1 MADRDSSAAG
11 EAGGPARRGRLWIGL
26 LALAGLGLLGYR
38 HWPDPSR
45 AASPPSQAAATKPQT
60 VRVAKAQ
67 RASDTL
73 SLTQTGTTQAFDT
86 ASLYPR
92 ATGYIVERKVDI
104 GSHVKKGDLLFRI
117 SAPDLD
123 QQLVQAQA
131 QVLQLQAALIQA
143 RAMVDQAEANR
154 HLADVTNRRTSTLAG
169 TGAETRQNADT
180 AQAGVLAQGAN
191 VDAVKAAV
199 KVAEAN
205 IAAQEAQVARLRVL
219 TGFEEI
225 RAPFDGVVTTRN
237 TDVGDAVTADTN
249 TGLPLLTLA
258 RDDVLRM
265 AVNVPL
271 YAADGVRDGLEAQA
285 EVAQLPGKVFPGRV
299 SRSSSTLLYASRILV
314 TQVDIPNPDRALQA
328 GLYITLTLAIPRVA
342 PAVSV
347 PNDALIFDQAG
358 TRVAVVEAGQDG
370 GLVVRMRPVTI
381 FRQTGTVLEL
391 RTGLSG
397 GEQVVVG
404 PPASLRDGDP
414 VALRPEGKA
423 GT

>member
-11 EAGGPARRGRLWIGL
+11 EPGSPASHGRLWLAL
-26 LALAGLGLLGYR
+26 LALAGAGVLGYR
-38 HWPDPSR
+38 SWPDPSR
-45 AASPPSQAAATKPQT
+45 AATPPQAAEAKPPAG
-60 VRVAKAQ
+60 RVASAA
-67 RASDTL
+67 RASGTM

-123 QQLVQAQA
+123 QQLVQAQS

-143 RAMVDQAEANR
+143 RALVDQAEANR

-180 AQAGVLAQGAN
+180 SQAGVLAQTAN
-191 VDAVKAAV
+191 VDAAKAAV

-205 IAAQEAQVARLRVL
+205 IAAQEAQVARLKVL

-237 TDVGDAVTADTN
+237 NDVGDAVTADTN
-249 TGLPLLTLA
+249 TGAPLLTLA

-271 YAADGVRDGLEAQA
+271 YAADGVRDGLDAKV
-285 EVAQLPGKVFPGRV
+285 EVAQLPGRIFPGKV
-299 SRSSSTLLYASRILV
+299 SRSSTTLLSAARTLV
-314 TQVDIPNPDRALQA
+314 TQVDIPNPDGALQA
-328 GLYITLTLAIPRVA
+328 GLYITLTLEIPRVS
-342 PAVSV
+342 PAVTV
-347 PNDALIFDQAG
+347 PSDALIFDQNG
-358 TRVAVVEAGQDG
+358 THVAVVETSGDG
-370 GLVVRMRPVTI
+370 SGVVRMRPVTI
-381 FRQTGTVLEL
+381 FRQTRSVLEL
-391 RTGLSG
+391 RTGLNG
-397 GEQVVVG
+397 GERVVVG
-404 PPASLRDGDP
+404 PPASLRDGDR
-414 VALRPEGKA
+414 VTLRPEGRA
-423 GT
+423 GA